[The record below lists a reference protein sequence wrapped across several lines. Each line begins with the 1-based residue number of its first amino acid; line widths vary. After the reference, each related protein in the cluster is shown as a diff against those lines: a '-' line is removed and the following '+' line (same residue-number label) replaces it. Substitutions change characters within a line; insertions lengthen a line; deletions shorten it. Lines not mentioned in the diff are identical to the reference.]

1 MVLIWPSY
9 NKKSLNLL
17 GLIKI
22 NLCVI
27 KVPVV
32 EETSIGRKE
41 FRHLRAVI
49 GARLHETHYSE
60 PVANNTNLPN
70 VCVLILQWLAA
81 ESSDCSSE
89 GSEGSHH
96 HSWPRGPRCDLPPNP
111 TLGVFLRGR
120 RNSPSFHLENKT
132 KTAIHQEPWPPV
144 FSTWNYT
151 PVTTRWGFLDL
162 LLSEDIDMLLAGI
175 KRLIWYWTCHYNMCF
190 ELCFAF
196 FMLEENTSSRS

>member
-1 MVLIWPSY
+1 M
-9 NKKSLNLL
+9 
-17 GLIKI
+17 
-22 NLCVI
+22 
-27 KVPVV
+27 PVV

-49 GARLHETHYSE
+49 GARLHENHYSE
-60 PVANNTNLPN
+60 PVVNNTNLPN

-120 RNSPSFHLENKT
+120 RNRPSLHLENKT
-132 KTAIHQEPWPPV
+132 KTALHREPRPWV

>member
-1 MVLIWPSY
+1 MVLIWLPY
-9 NKKSLNLL
+9 NKKKCLNLL

-22 NLCVI
+22 NSWFI
-27 KVPVV
+27 KVPIV

-41 FRHLRAVI
+41 FRHLRTVI
-49 GARLHETHYSE
+49 GARLYENHYSE
-60 PVANNTNLPN
+60 PVMNNTNLSN
-70 VCVLILQWLAA
+70 VFVLILQWLAA

-89 GSEGSHH
+89 GSEGSQH

-132 KTAIHQEPWPPV
+132 KTALRREPRPWV
-144 FSTWNYT
+144 FKTRNYT

-162 LLSEDIDMLLAGI
+162 LLSWGHWHVAG
-175 KRLIWYWTCHYNMCF
+175 RNQVPDLILNMS
-190 ELCFAF
+190 L
-196 FMLEENTSSRS
+196 